1 MANHGIVQPFNSS
14 PPAGYTLPSVG
25 SLLAIHPEK
34 HISCATHMPITSEE
48 LPRHL
53 ASGLKPLY
61 VVYGDALLLAIEAA
75 DSIRSAARASGFSE
89 RETFIAEQHF
99 KWDELRNSAQSLS
112 LFASRKVVDLRIPSG
127 KPGTEGGQALQD
139 YCNNLSD
146 DILTLISLPKLDWA
160 ALKSQWFGALERYG
174 VMVSADDIPRNALP
188 RWIAGRLKRQEQTV
202 DSETLE
208 FLADRCEGNL
218 LAAFQEIQKLALL
231 FPSGTLPSDQVKG
244 AVMDVARYDIFK
256 LSEAM
261 LSGNATR
268 FARILEGL
276 RAEGTATV
284 LVLWTMCEDI
294 RILGKL
300 LQAVQSGG
308 NPGNAL
314 RDMRVRRD
322 KHGLIENAARRL
334 KFQHVERA
342 IQQAARLDK
351 TIKGLRQGDVWD
363 ELLQLGLRFAKT

>member
-1 MANHGIVQPFNSS
+1 MQ
-14 PPAGYTLPSVG
+14 
-25 SLLAIHPEK
+25 
-34 HISCATHMPITSEE
+34 ITSED

-61 VVYGDALLLAIEAA
+61 VVYGDALLLAVEAA
-75 DSIRSAARASGFSE
+75 DSIRAAARAAGYSE
-89 RETFIAEQHF
+89 RETFMVEQYF
-99 KWDELRNSAQSLS
+99 KWGELRNSAQSLS
-112 LFASRKVVDLRIPSG
+112 LFAERKIIDLRIPSG

-139 YCNNLSD
+139 YVADLSPD
-146 DILTLISLPKLDWA
+146 VLTLISLPKLDWSA
-160 ALKSQWFGALERYG
+160 QKSQWFSALQRHG

-188 RWIAGRLKRQEQTV
+188 RWIAARLKRQEQSA
-202 DSETLE
+202 DEATLE

-231 FPSGTLPSDQVKG
+231 FPAGPLSFEQVRD

-268 FARILEGL
+268 FARILDGL

-284 LVLWTMCEDI
+284 LVLWAVSEDI
-294 RILGKL
+294 RTLGKV
-300 LQAVQSGG
+300 LQAVQCGA
-308 NPGNAL
+308 NLGNAL
-314 RDMRVRRD
+314 RDMRVRKDRQ
-322 KHGLIENAARRL
+322 GLIENAARRL
-334 KFQHVERA
+334 KLPFIERA
-342 IQQAARLDK
+342 LLQAARLDK

-363 ELLQLGLRFAKT
+363 ELLQLGLRFAK